1 MDFERESALI
11 LFSDGI
17 SETRDR
23 AGNFFGEEGILSV
36 LASVP
41 DFSAESLVKE
51 VVSAVDGFSANAP
64 QVDDRS
70 ILAVIRNK

>member
-1 MDFERESALI
+1 MESALI

-23 AGNFFGEEGILSV
+23 EGNFFGEEGILSV

-41 DFSAESLVKE
+41 DFSAEALVKE
-51 VVSAVDGFSANAP
+51 VVGAVDGFSANAP